1 MVLSKQVIMELTW
14 DDPISQKF
22 VTQVGLI
29 TSEGID
35 GPNIMACKWTTLI
48 SYNPGLIAISL
59 GLRKTT
65 VKNIRNTKEFGI
77 NLCSTDQSILS
88 SIAGEYSGSSYDKI
102 GASKELGFEYY
113 KANKIKALMVKGASL
128 NIECKLFQEIAFGEY
143 IMFIG
148 EAIDATHNTEKQPLV
163 YHDGKYWSV
172 EPILKPKLQQREFI
186 QKVIE
191 KHKKIKKNTQKEN

>member
-1 MVLSKQVIMELTW
+1 MELPW
-14 DDPISQKF
+14 NDPRSKKF
-22 VTQVGLI
+22 VTTVGLI

-35 GPNIMACKWTTLI
+35 GPNIMACKWTHHI

-59 GLRKTT
+59 GLRKAT
-65 VKNIRNTKEFGI
+65 VKNIRKTKEFGI

-88 SIAGEYSGSSYDKI
+88 SIAGEYSGSNYDKI
-102 GASKELGFEYY
+102 SASRELGFEFY

-128 NIECKLFQEIAFGEY
+128 NAECKLFQELTFGDY

-148 EAIDATHNTEKQPLV
+148 EVIDATHNSEKQPLV
-163 YHDGKYWSV
+163 YHDKKYWALES
-172 EPILKPKLQQREFI
+172 PIKPKLQEIELI

-191 KHKKIKKNTQKEN
+191 KHKKIKDNIQKEK

>member
-1 MVLSKQVIMELTW
+1 MVLSKQVIMELPW

-65 VKNIRNTKEFGI
+65 VKNIRKTKEFGI

-88 SIAGEYSGSSYDKI
+88 IIAGEYSGSSYDKI
-102 GASKELGFEYY
+102 EASKELGFEYY
-113 KANKIKALMVKGASL
+113 KANKIKALMVKGAS
-128 NIECKLFQEIAFGEY
+128 
-143 IMFIG
+143 
-148 EAIDATHNTEKQPLV
+148 
-163 YHDGKYWSV
+163 
-172 EPILKPKLQQREFI
+172 
-186 QKVIE
+186 
-191 KHKKIKKNTQKEN
+191 